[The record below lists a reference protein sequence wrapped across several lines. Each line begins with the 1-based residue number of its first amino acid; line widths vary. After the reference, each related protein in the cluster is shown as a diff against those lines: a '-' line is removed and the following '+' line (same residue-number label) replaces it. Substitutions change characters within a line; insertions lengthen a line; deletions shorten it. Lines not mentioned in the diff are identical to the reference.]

1 MIINKNIKLKIYKN
15 LNNNGLLK
23 KIAKLK
29 NQEWNY
35 GLNNQLK
42 WLRSNIK
49 RNDLHILLQKNK
61 KLLGYVLLRSRSIIN
76 MNKIKGKYFFFDTII
91 IHKKFRNQ
99 KLSGVIINKANT
111 IIKVKNKFSVLLC
124 NKSKIKYYQK
134 YNWKITK
141 KIRILNYDSK
151 KTIMVYNKKDLK
163 NINISIDQ

>member
-151 KTIMVYNKKDLK
+151 KTVMVYNKKDLK
-163 NINISIDQ
+163 KINISIDQ